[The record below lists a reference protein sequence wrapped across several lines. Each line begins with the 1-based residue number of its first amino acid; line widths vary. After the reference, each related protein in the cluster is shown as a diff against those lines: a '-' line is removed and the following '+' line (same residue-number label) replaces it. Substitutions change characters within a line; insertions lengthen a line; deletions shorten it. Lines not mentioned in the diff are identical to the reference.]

1 MSNAVGSIT
10 MSDKKRQQELRF
22 LLLYTFIMVTGF
34 FMLMPL
40 VAVHFVNNVGMTATL
55 VGLALAV
62 RQLTQQGL
70 TVLGGLM
77 SDHFG
82 IKPVMCCGVLL
93 RAVGFAALAWTNSP
107 WLLFFALIISALGGA
122 LFEAPYQASIITLTN
137 EKERSHY
144 YLLSNLVGGVAST
157 VGPLLGIALLQYD
170 FQAVCFGAAACFLV
184 NFLIAIFLL
193 PSLKKQPDEE
203 KESLL
208 NNIHLVMK
216 NKKFIFFIGV
226 MMGYWFTAMQ
236 VNISFPLWAEKIT
249 GNQESVGVM
258 YALSAAITVL
268 LQYPLVKWLER
279 WLAAHQILT
288 LGMAIMSIAIGMIAW
303 ANNFSLFLVCIAI
316 FTLGVL
322 LTRPTQQ
329 SITAALANKN
339 ALGTFMGVS
348 SLGLAIG
355 GGLGNFI
362 GGWLFDISSI
372 YQMPGLPWFVFCCV
386 GLLSTLAMFL
396 MFNQSAFKHQARLT

>member
-1 MSNAVGSIT
+1 MNNTVGTIATSN
-10 MSDKKRQQELRF
+10 KKRQRELHV

-77 SDHFG
+77 SDYFG
-82 IKPVMCCGVLL
+82 IKPVMCSGVLL
-93 RAVGFAALAWTNSP
+93 RAVGFAALAWTSSP
-107 WLLFFALIISALGGA
+107 WLLFVALIISALGGA

-144 YLLSNLVGGVAST
+144 YLLSNLIGGIAST

-184 NFLIAIFLL
+184 NFLIAVFLL
-193 PSLKKQPDEE
+193 PGLKKQPDEE
-203 KESLL
+203 KESFL
-208 NNIHLVMK
+208 NNIHLVVK
-216 NKKFIFFIGV
+216 NKNFVFFIGV

-268 LQYPLVKWLER
+268 LQYPIVKWLER

-288 LGMAIMSIAIGMIAW
+288 LGMVIMSVAIGMIAW
-303 ANNFSLFLVCIAI
+303 ADNFSLFLVCIAI

-329 SITAALANKN
+329 SITAALANKT

-348 SLGLAIG
+348 SLGLAVG

-362 GGWLFDISSI
+362 GGWLFDISSA

-396 MFNQSAFKHQARLT
+396 MFNQSAFKHQVRLT